1 MITSPHT
8 QELSMDQQYNTL
20 TGESAFSILF
30 SLKEYHVAGR
40 ETSME
45 IIVSD
50 RVKAIGSY
58 AFADV
63 DNIVEQLK
71 EQGIEPIDFGVGDP
85 TLPTPEIVRKAC
97 REGIERRKSAGY
109 PSYVG
114 DPEFRET
121 VSWWSRRRFNIDL
134 DPVAEIMSTIGSKE
148 AIFNFPETF
157 INPGDYTL
165 ALNPGYPAWSRGTH
179 FAEGKTH
186 FLNLLPENNF
196 LPDLKSVPKNV
207 LKRAKILWINYPNNP
222 TTAFPT
228 EQFYQEVIDFCG
240 EHNIIIASD
249 ESYTENYYD
258 EAPASILQLK
268 KEGIVVFQS
277 LSKRSNMTCYRVGWI
292 AGDRR
297 IIDAYKKVKPNID
310 SGTATFVQDAAIA
323 ALRDETHVT
332 QLREDYRKKRNI
344 LIDALCA
351 AGLPRSEPKGTIY
364 IWQPVPPGYTSVDF
378 SKKLLDKDVA
388 VVTTPGNW
396 LSREVHGVNPG
407 EGFVRFAIVA
417 ELKKVK
423 EAAQRIANLKL

>member
-1 MITSPHT
+1 
-8 QELSMDQQYNTL
+8 
-20 TGESAFSILF
+20 
-30 SLKEYHVAGR
+30 
-40 ETSME
+40 ME
-45 IIVSD
+45 IILSD

-63 DNIVEQLK
+63 DNIVDQLK
-71 EQGIEPIDFGVGDP
+71 AQGVEPIDFGVGDP
-85 TLPTPEIVRKAC
+85 TLPTPDIVRKAC
-97 REGIERRKSAGY
+97 SEGLGKRKSAGY

-121 VSWWSRRRFNIDL
+121 VSWWSRKRFNIEL
-134 DPVAEIMSTIGSKE
+134 DPETEIMSTIGSKE

-179 FAEGKTH
+179 FAEGKTY
-186 FLNLLPENNF
+186 FLNLLPENSF
-196 LPDLKSVPKNV
+196 LPDLKSIPKKV
-207 LKRAKILWINYPNNP
+207 LKRAKILWLNYPNNP
-222 TTAFPT
+222 TTAFAT
-228 EQFYQEVIDFCG
+228 EQFYQEAIDFCE

-258 EAPASILQLK
+258 EAPVSILQLK

-310 SGTATFVQDAAIA
+310 SGTATFIQDAAIA
-323 ALRDETHVT
+323 ALKDETHVN
-332 QLREDYRKKRNI
+332 QLRKDYKKKRDI
-344 LIDALCA
+344 LIDAFKA

-364 IWQPVPPGYTSVDF
+364 IWQPVPSGYNSVDF
-378 SKKLLDKDVA
+378 SKKLLVKEVA
-388 VVTTPGNW
+388 LVTTPGNW
-396 LSREVHGVNPG
+396 LSHDVHGVNPG
-407 EGFVRFAIVA
+407 EGFVRFALVP
-417 ELKKVK
+417 ELAKV
-423 EAAQRIANLKL
+423 ETAAQRIGKLKL